1 MKRLEKLQEVFV
13 NHGIQYGFEF
23 LGPKELRVR
32 HPHPFVHTISGVL
45 SIADAAGGK
54 TGFLFDTYH
63 WYCGSGR
70 LDDLYFAAQNCHRMV
85 NFHLNDG
92 VAGKSR
98 DEQEDQVRAMPMTTG
113 IIDAAR
119 IYQLFEKNGYK
130 GPVMCEPMVP
140 STDRFAVQD
149 VEKSMAEVK
158 DAFNRCS
165 GIISTG
171 RR

>member
-1 MKRLEKLQEVFV
+1 MTRQNRTGSEGRPSEPARRAKR
-13 NHGIQYGFEF
+13 
-23 LGPKELRVR
+23 PK
-32 HPHPFVHTISGVL
+32 
-45 SIADAAGGK
+45 D
-54 TGFLFDTYH
+54 
-63 WYCGSGR
+63 
-70 LDDLYFAAQNCHRMV
+70 RMV

-113 IIDAAR
+113 IIDAAW

-158 DAFNRCS
+158 DAFNRC
-165 GIISTG
+165 
-171 RR
+171 